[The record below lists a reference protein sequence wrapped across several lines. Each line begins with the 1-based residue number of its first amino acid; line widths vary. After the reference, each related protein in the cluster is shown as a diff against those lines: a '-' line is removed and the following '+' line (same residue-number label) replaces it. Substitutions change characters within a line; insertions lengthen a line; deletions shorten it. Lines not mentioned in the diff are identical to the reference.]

1 LFPRI
6 RKDFKEKSSIP
17 RCLRRGFF
25 IFGKYENDPKE
36 IIEFKPNDNL
46 DNCKITPCQYF
57 TLLPETAQAILN
69 TPWGAKPF
77 PLEVLKPDND
87 MEGIIQIIPV
97 DGEWRR
103 RLFKR
108 TYIENQRGCCLNS
121 SFRAIKRP
129 PKK

>member
-17 RCLRRGFF
+17 CRLRRGFF

-46 DNCKITPCQYF
+46 DDCKISPCQYF
-57 TLLPETAQAILN
+57 TLIPETAQTILN
-69 TPWGAKPF
+69 TPWGAKPFPF

-87 MEGIIQIIPV
+87 MDGIIQIIPV

-103 RLFKR
+103 RLFNNR
-108 TYIENQRGCCLNS
+108 LVC
-121 SFRAIKRP
+121 
-129 PKK
+129 